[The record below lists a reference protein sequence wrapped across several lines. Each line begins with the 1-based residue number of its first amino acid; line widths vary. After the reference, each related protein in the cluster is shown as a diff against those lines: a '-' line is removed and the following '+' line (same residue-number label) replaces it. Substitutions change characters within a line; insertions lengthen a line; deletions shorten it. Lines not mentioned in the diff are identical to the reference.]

1 MQCPAPCAPL
11 PAVVLF
17 HISVICLCWR
27 ALLRHLVLV
36 HLDPVRPACSD
47 AHGLLDLGL
56 CQGASCQAPEP
67 GVGGQCPSL
76 PLDLSDAWQHQ
87 GRWARGICCLS
98 LLLTP
103 FPLRGIPALTV
114 PLAPEQRGPSYSPQ
128 RRDLRRLFSWVW
140 GGCPG
145 CRALLPSS
153 GHMGSCVPWGPP
165 APSPQQVP
173 QPSSLGCPTS
183 LSKVGPCPRVGS
195 HLTSHCSRSKGRG
208 TMAHCHLA
216 VFPWCVQP

>member
-1 MQCPAPCAPL
+1 MPNLLENAGLGEEAAGPPRHAQSPPYPTALQIKTL
-11 PAVVLF
+11 PFLAARP
-17 HISVICLCWR
+17 HKSCLEGKEGHPPTR
-27 ALLRHLVLV
+27 
-36 HLDPVRPACSD
+36 
-47 AHGLLDLGL
+47 
-56 CQGASCQAPEP
+56 QT
-67 GVGGQCPSL
+67 
-76 PLDLSDAWQHQ
+76 
-87 GRWARGICCLS
+87 
-98 LLLTP
+98 TP
-103 FPLRGIPALTV
+103 P
-114 PLAPEQRGPSYSPQ
+114 
-128 RRDLRRLFSWVW
+128 FSWVW

-183 LSKVGPCPRVGS
+183 LPKVGPCLRVGS